1 MLNIATGQVKDDEI
15 WDDRWKGPSVP
26 AFLRDKVRNPSTFF

>member
-1 MLNIATGQVKDDEI
+1 MRCRNSNGTGDEI